1 MTGYVFKEASIVR
14 NQIEAL
20 KSLYPEIEEDIDLLA
35 DTIEGQTDLDGIL
48 SKLVDF
54 VLDAE
59 SMAEAV
65 KARKNEIAER
75 QKRYERQGET
85 GRKAIQQLMEAACQN
100 KIVLPEATLSITSP
114 REKVE
119 IIDADAL
126 PQGFFKVERKPLSK
140 EIFAALKSGERIP
153 GADLRLGDAGLMVRT
168 R

>member
-1 MTGYVFKEASIVR
+1 MTGYVFKEAAIVR

-20 KSLYPEIEEDIDLLA
+20 KSLYPEIEEDISLLA

-48 SKLVDF
+48 TKLVDF

-65 KARKNEIAER
+65 KTRKNEIAER

-85 GRKAIQQLMEAACQN
+85 GRKAIQRLMEAACQN
-100 KIVLPEATLSITSP
+100 KIVLPEATLSVTGP

-119 IIDADAL
+119 IVDADAL
-126 PQGFFKVERKPLSK
+126 PQGFFKTERKPLSK
-140 EIFAALKSGERIP
+140 EIFAALKAGETVP
-153 GADLRLGDAGLMVRT
+153 GAGLALSDAGLMIRT
-168 R
+168 K